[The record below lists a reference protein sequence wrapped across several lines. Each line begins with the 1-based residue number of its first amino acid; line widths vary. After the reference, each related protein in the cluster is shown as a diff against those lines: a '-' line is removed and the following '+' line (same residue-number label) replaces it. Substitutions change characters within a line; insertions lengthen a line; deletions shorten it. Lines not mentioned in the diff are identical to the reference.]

1 MANVSIKFNGK
12 EFLLSCED
20 GQEEHL
26 EELLIQINQ
35 KFNNLKNDLG
45 NLGENKL
52 LLITAIKVMDEYHET
67 KKKVEQKK
75 EELNNLSSKFKE
87 LKSLIYEYRDK
98 KEGEINKLSEDHFKL
113 KNESHSPFHAYLL
126 LSDSSKYVLDQ
137 SVQFASTISLSE
149 NNDQEHPDIRVIESE
164 NINTIGIED
173 VRDILN
179 RDNLSPIV
187 GKYKVIIFPPYK
199 SLTEEASNALLKT
212 LEEPSSSSIFIITST
227 GNFWSH
233 AKDDANTGI
242 INTIKSRC
250 RTVFVESETATNY
263 DFTFDD
269 FSNFVDIRDFISK
282 VDRDKV
288 DSLLKILEKLIKIES
303 TSSKNM
309 YKFQALLKSVK
320 NIQSEFEE
328 TTATFKNKLTTRSL
342 EYVVRA
348 VLTSNHIDKLNY
360 RYCELIQRAI
370 EEIQQGMRD
379 SIVLNNLSV
388 ELGEL

>member
-1 MANVSIKFNGK
+1 MQS
-12 EFLLSCED
+12 
-20 GQEEHL
+20 
-26 EELLIQINQ
+26 
-35 KFNNLKNDLG
+35 
-45 NLGENKL
+45 
-52 LLITAIKVMDEYHET
+52 
-67 KKKVEQKK
+67 
-75 EELNNLSSKFKE
+75 LN
-87 LKSLIYEYRDK
+87 
-98 KEGEINKLSEDHFKL
+98 FKL
-113 KNESHSPFHAYLL
+113 ENESQSPFHAYLL

-149 NNDQEHPDIRVIESE
+149 NYDQDHPDIRVIESE

-212 LEEPSSSSIFIITST
+212 LEEPSSSSIFILTST

-250 RTVFVESETATNY
+250 RTVFVESETATSY

-348 VLTSNHIDKLNY
+348 VLTGNRIDKLNY

>member
-1 MANVSIKFNGK
+1 MQS
-12 EFLLSCED
+12 
-20 GQEEHL
+20 
-26 EELLIQINQ
+26 
-35 KFNNLKNDLG
+35 
-45 NLGENKL
+45 
-52 LLITAIKVMDEYHET
+52 
-67 KKKVEQKK
+67 
-75 EELNNLSSKFKE
+75 LN
-87 LKSLIYEYRDK
+87 
-98 KEGEINKLSEDHFKL
+98 FKL
-113 KNESHSPFHAYLL
+113 ENESQSPFHAYLL

-149 NNDQEHPDIRVIESE
+149 NYDQDHPDIRVIESE

-173 VRDILN
+173 VRDVLN
-179 RDNLSPIV
+179 RDNLSPIA

-212 LEEPSSSSIFIITST
+212 LEEPSSSSIFILTST

-288 DSLLKILEKLIKIES
+288 DSLLKVLEKLIKIES

-309 YKFQALLKSVK
+309 YKFQALLKNVK
-320 NIQSEFEE
+320 NIQLEFEE

-348 VLTSNHIDKLNY
+348 VLTGNRIDKLNY

>member
-1 MANVSIKFNGK
+1 MQS
-12 EFLLSCED
+12 
-20 GQEEHL
+20 
-26 EELLIQINQ
+26 
-35 KFNNLKNDLG
+35 
-45 NLGENKL
+45 
-52 LLITAIKVMDEYHET
+52 
-67 KKKVEQKK
+67 
-75 EELNNLSSKFKE
+75 LN
-87 LKSLIYEYRDK
+87 
-98 KEGEINKLSEDHFKL
+98 FKL
-113 KNESHSPFHAYLL
+113 ENESKSPFHAYLL

-212 LEEPSSSSIFIITST
+212 LEEPSSSSIFILTST

-288 DSLLKILEKLIKIES
+288 DSLLKVLDKLIKIES

-309 YKFQALLKSVK
+309 YKFQDLLKNVK
-320 NIQSEFEE
+320 NIQLEFEE
-328 TTATFKNKLTTRSL
+328 TTVTFKNKLTTRSL

-388 ELGEL
+388 ELGDL